1 MRALVFAEKERPVVK
16 EVPRPE
22 PGEGE
27 VLVRMEVAGVCAT
40 DYHLLKGGHLARFP
54 LIPGH
59 ELVGRVEA
67 LGPKV
72 AGLRVGERV
81 AVHPVVACGACVYC
95 RKGLPQHCLHFQAL
109 GVTLNGGFAEYLVA
123 PAKNLYPVGDLPP
136 ERAVFAE
143 PLGCVLWGLARLGP
157 ILGEEALVFGAGPIG
172 LLLLQG
178 LLLAGA
184 TRVYA
189 VDPVAERRDLARALG
204 AAEALSP
211 QDLPAL
217 REAHPLGFGVVA
229 EATGRPEVVE
239 AMPSFA
245 RRGGRILIFGVHPEE
260 AKAALSPYEIYAR
273 DLSVIGSFSLPDN
286 LAEALAYLREGR
298 VRVEPLVSE
307 VVPLEALPDHFQNR
321 LQGRGLDRIKTLV
334 RL

>member
-1 MRALVFAEKERPVVK
+1 MRALVFEDKERPVVK

-22 PGEGE
+22 PGAGE

-67 LGPKV
+67 LGPGV
-72 AGLRVGERV
+72 EGLRVGERV
-81 AVHPVVACGACVYC
+81 AVHPVVACGECVYC
-95 RKGLPQHCLHFQAL
+95 RKGLPQHCLRFQAL
-109 GVTLNGGFAEYLVA
+109 GVTRDGGFAEYLVA
-123 PAKNLYPVGDLPP
+123 PAHNLYPAGDLSP

-143 PLGCVLWGLARLGP
+143 PLGCVLWGLTRLGP
-157 ILGEEALVFGAGPIG
+157 ILGEEALLFGAGPIG

-184 TRVYA
+184 TRVYV
-189 VDPVAERRDLARALG
+189 VDPVAERRALARSLG
-204 AAEALSP
+204 AAEALTP
-211 QDLPAL
+211 KDLPAL
-217 REAHPLGFGVVA
+217 REAHPLGLGVVA

-260 AKAALSPYEIYAR
+260 AKVALSPYEIYAR
-273 DLSVIGSFSLPDN
+273 DLSILGSFSLPDN
-286 LAEALAYLREGR
+286 LAEALAYLRKER
-298 VRVEPLVSE
+298 VRVEPLVSR
-307 VVPLEALPDHFQNR
+307 VVSLEELPQHFQDR
-321 LQGRGLDRIKTLV
+321 LSGKGLEQVKVLV